1 MTNKYKLK
9 VVLKSAKHFDKKLF
23 KEEVELKKNILVDKV
38 NSTSNTLTFSVYTN
52 DIFLVNA
59 YGYTASV
66 NNWEFYFM
74 VTDYKEVFYTNDV
87 DGTYFSTLFYVDA
100 NLPKGVKDFDC
111 LKTEFDSELDI
122 IDNIEQFMDSEY
134 SDLNKALEAINEYIK
149 TIDKDCFYIVKN
161 YIVFENEED
170 WINAFANFDE
180 GK

>member
-1 MTNKYKLK
+1 MIMAKKYKLK
-9 VVLKSAKHFDKKLF
+9 VVFESAKRFDEKLF
-23 KEEVELKKNILVDKV
+23 KEEVELKKIYLVDKV
-38 NSTSNTLTFSVYTN
+38 NSTSYTLSFTAYTN

-59 YGYTASV
+59 FGYTASV
-66 NNWEFYFM
+66 NNWEYYFI
-74 VTDYKEVFYTNDV
+74 VTDFKEVFYTNDV

-100 NLPKGVKDFDC
+100 NLPKGL
-111 LKTEFDSELDI
+111 LKTGFDSELDI
-122 IDNIEQFMDSEY
+122 IDNIGEFMNSEY